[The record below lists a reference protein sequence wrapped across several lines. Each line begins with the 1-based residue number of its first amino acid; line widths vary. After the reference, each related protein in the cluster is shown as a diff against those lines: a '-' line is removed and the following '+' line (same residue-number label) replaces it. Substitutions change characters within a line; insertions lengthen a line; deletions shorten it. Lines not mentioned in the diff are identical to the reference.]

1 MTQHWAANS
10 IMDLIRNVFAFLDL
24 VVYTLLGWMYQI
36 LFNVAG
42 WDIFT
47 SETVRG
53 VYSRVQMILGVFMMF
68 RLAITIIQGIIN
80 PDTFTDKKAGIGNI
94 ITRVVF
100 ALIMLTA
107 LTPLNISGAGG
118 NSFYTEVNNNGILFG
133 TLYSLQDR
141 ILKNNVLGKLILGT
155 NASEEAGDSQTSIAN
170 QGEEFT
176 EMGNVFT
183 STILKSFIRINLKDP
198 DDLGISSDQLNENN
212 ASHRMCS
219 NISSG
224 TLSMYNKEDASPSQ
238 VLGLINASCETEG
251 GAFAS
256 ILSGFKRLGGTDRYV
271 FAYLPII
278 STLVGGILIYIL
290 VGEIITIAI
299 RSLKLAVLRV
309 IAPIPVI
316 SYIQPSKDNGMY
328 GAWMK
333 SLISTYLELF
343 IHLAVIY
350 FVLYLVQDL
359 ITNGFE
365 FPEVGGM
372 IGVFSFIFLII
383 GLFFFIRMAPKFI
396 MSSLGIKGGGS
407 NVGLAAMFGGAAAL
421 LGGTGLA
428 GAAAG
433 ALNAAETQVNA
444 YNSGKSASLGD
455 SWTTGRDLAA
465 QILTGDPKRKGGFLN
480 NANDYLTR
488 VAGIN
493 AARDRYGVTANGLAI
508 AKKNYQN
515 LEAEAADAKDKYER
529 FTQGNMSSIERDA
542 YLRANHIDDAGNMS
556 IDEQNEAIRTHM
568 YKTMNDK
575 QTAYGKAKGHYDD
588 AKKFADSH
596 RVTPNFE
603 EEHRISFRE
612 RIGRGDQPYNR
623 DDYHSSSR
631 RNSAHQTFGD
641 RIFGSPDEWK
651 DNIDNRVNND
661 DGTPNDG
668 FNPRMDNRWAPN
680 KPSKNNARNAIH
692 GDSNINTDTP
702 GSGGL
707 GGGGHHHH

>member
-383 GLFFFIRMAPKFI
+383 GLFFFIKMAPKFI

-407 NVGLAAMFGGAAAL
+407 NVGLAAMMGGAASL
-421 LGGTGLA
+421 LGGGGLSGMA
-428 GAAAG
+428 HGMLDAADKS
-433 ALNAAETQVNA
+433 TMA
-444 YNSGKSASLGD
+444 YNQGKSYGLGDAWNQNSDLMAKIRTGDKDARGGPIGSLLDRTNYEMRERQARRIGIGANDVADADYIKAARKADAAQAKQELDFAEARYRNLSPTATQAERDAARIAYEEAYKKNDEYQSLLGKAEKTASAMDKDRANMGVGPRISDTRINKRSTTSRINRGINYVNDHLGTNISELEQRGTYRSPHETEGTGKSASTD
-455 SWTTGRDLAA
+455 PTTGQLPNTPRSDSDIKATVTGHKRDL
-465 QILTGDPKRKGGFLN
+465 
-480 NANDYLTR
+480 
-488 VAGIN
+488 
-493 AARDRYGVTANGLAI
+493 
-508 AKKNYQN
+508 KNFSGTT
-515 LEAEAADAKDKYER
+515 DD
-529 FTQGNMSSIERDA
+529 SSI
-542 YLRANHIDDAGNMS
+542 
-556 IDEQNEAIRTHM
+556 
-568 YKTMNDK
+568 
-575 QTAYGKAKGHYDD
+575 
-588 AKKFADSH
+588 
-596 RVTPNFE
+596 
-603 EEHRISFRE
+603 
-612 RIGRGDQPYNR
+612 
-623 DDYHSSSR
+623 
-631 RNSAHQTFGD
+631 
-641 RIFGSPDEWK
+641 GS
-651 DNIDNRVNND
+651 
-661 DGTPNDG
+661 
-668 FNPRMDNRWAPN
+668 M
-680 KPSKNNARNAIH
+680 H
-692 GDSNINTDTP
+692 H
-702 GSGGL
+702 GSGGS
-707 GGGGHHHH
+707 GPRP